1 MVVFNCIPKK
11 RHPYTLDLSGFKSC
25 ECNGSGDSSS
35 GMTDEERKMLDELYN
50 EIFKTTMNVSGG
62 GSFVNPSSNTVTVS
76 WDIRKKG
83 QRVTPDSITINGETV
98 DRNSTSK
105 TYTGVST
112 PTTWTVVA
120 IVGSQT
126 LRGSVNASFYNTYQ
140 IFYGNGKFASQSDVT
155 AAVIEAL
162 RSDNPA
168 RNKNR
173 DYTNITLNDEQFII
187 AYPASLGTSTIKD
200 ENNFGMDASFTT
212 GTVNVRVTKG
222 SLAGQ
227 TVSYRYY
234 YLTDPTTNTG
244 VVFKIQ

>member
-25 ECNGSGDSSS
+25 ECSGSGDSSS
-35 GMTDEERKMLDELYN
+35 GMTDEEKKMLDELYN

-62 GSFVNPSSNTVTVS
+62 GRFANPSSNTVTVS

-83 QRVTPDSITINGETV
+83 QKVIPDSITINGQRV
-98 DRNSTSK
+98 DKNSTS
-105 TYTGVST
+105 TTFSNVST
-112 PTTWTVVA
+112 PTSYEVVA
-120 IVGSQT
+120 VVGSQT
-126 LRGSVNASFYNTYQ
+126 LRGTVRATFYDTYQ
-140 IFYGNGKFASQSDVT
+140 VFYGTGRFASPAAIT
-155 AAVIEAL
+155 AAVISGL
-162 RSDNPA
+162 KSDNPVE
-168 RNKNR
+168 RKNK
-173 DYTNITLNDEQFII
+173 DYTNLTLNDEQFII

-212 GTVNVRVTKG
+212 GTVNVPVTKG
-222 SLAGQ
+222 SFAGQ
-227 TVSYRYY
+227 TISYRYY